1 LLLAVGLVGAC
12 GDSSADGTDAAT
24 GGIGVGAGG
33 VSGIGTGGIGT
44 GGVGIGIGTGGVGT
58 GGVGTGGVG
67 AGGIGAGGI
76 GAGGVGTGGEVA
88 PVRVPKFSAIF
99 GEIITK
105 GSVGNCVFG
114 ACHGGPADPKA
125 NGGLHMDALDLPGT
139 YAALVGPVSTS
150 TLCTG
155 KTLVVPGKPQES
167 LLLLKLRPSP
177 PCGVQMPL
185 PTPLPEDR
193 ITQIETWIKNGAL
206 ND

>member
-1 LLLAVGLVGAC
+1 MTFAHGYQRYAPALGAWLLGAMLVCAC
-12 GDSSADGTDAAT
+12 GDSASDGTTAAT
-24 GGIGVGAGG
+24 GGTVGVA
-33 VSGIGTGGIGT
+33 
-44 GGVGIGIGTGGVGT
+44 TGGVGT
-58 GGVGTGGVG
+58 GGVGTGTGT
-67 AGGIGAGGI
+67 GGIGTGGI
-76 GAGGVGTGGEVA
+76 GTGGTGGGVA

-114 ACHGGPADPKA
+114 ACHGGPAGPKA

-139 YAALVGPVSTS
+139 YAALVGPISTS

-155 KTLVVPGKPQES
+155 KTLVVPGKPEES